1 MSFGGGG
8 GGGGG
13 GMEVEVRMVG
23 GARSCFAALPLHLI
37 HALERTSAWG
47 DLPPVLALD
56 LRAAAGGARWS
67 LAWSGAASRSRA
79 IEVAQ
84 ELAECISLPDGTIA
98 QFSVARSLAK
108 AESVSIEPFSEDDW
122 EILESRA
129 ELAEETILKQ
139 VGIVYEGMKF
149 PLWLDGHNIVK
160 FVVVSSCPEK
170 SVVQLMP
177 GTEVAVAPKKR
188 EKEKSSQDVRKDDAL
203 KEQVKKKAVLRV
215 QAADRKYAHIFKY
228 KGAELG
234 VVLSCAV
241 LVHPD
246 TAASVSLGNLQL
258 VTISPKSSKR
268 GLTQKDKDVSQKK
281 GFSVAKERVRKLV
294 VYILLSDSV
303 AKGHVMLPYSIRH
316 FVSADV
322 HSWVHIKTYTANIQK
337 DEPVVTISPLR
348 FKMHVKDAHVSSELA
363 NQEADTSRITRIPS
377 ENGDSFQQTRY
388 GRNEDS
394 LSADVESIS
403 ESVSKQKYFIKSWL
417 IGQLKEMGLHVGQTK
432 ISSMVLPTKVLL
444 HCEAIDQK
452 LNRGAEFLYLLTV
465 TSENSGDNNSQVDV
479 EIVWS
484 APTDDLENLEL
495 PFRKLELG
503 EPISLDSLMDSNFSD
518 GFKLKRSSLG
528 WMENAVA
535 DATKRLSVLLSSTSL
550 KLFNRLKF
558 PFPGHVLVYGPRGSG
573 KTALTRASAKYFED
587 HKEIL
592 AHVIYINCSK
602 LALGKTKETRQ
613 TLEDSIS
620 EALLHSPSI
629 IIFDDLDSVI
639 SVSSDPQVS
648 QPSNSSDSL
657 VRFLVDIM
665 DEYKDKAR
673 NMCGYGPIALMASV
687 QSLQS
692 LPQDLT
698 SSGRFDFHIELP
710 ALAVPE
716 RKALLKH
723 HVEEH
728 ELQCSEEVV
737 SDIASKCEGYDAYDL
752 EILVDRAVHAAA
764 SRFVLPSNAYP
775 SSVKPTLVM
784 EDFVKAMHGFLPV
797 AMRDLRKYAP
807 DDKDGGWED
816 VGGLNEAV
824 TIIKETL
831 ELPSKYPNIFTRA
844 PVRLRSNI
852 LLYGPPGCGK
862 THIVRA
868 AAAACSLRFISVKGP
883 ELLNK
888 YIGSSEQSVRDFFA
902 KAVAAA
908 PCLLFFDEFDSI
920 APQRGTHSAGVS
932 DRVVNQFLTELD
944 GVETLTGVFV
954 FAATSK
960 PQLIDAALLR
970 PGRFDRLVFC
980 DFPRWDERLE
990 ILKVHSRTVS
1000 LASDVSLEDVASLTE
1015 GFTGADLAAIL
1026 TDAGLAA
1033 VHELLDNRENGI
1045 PEIEPCISKEL
1056 LMSVAR
1062 KARPS
1067 TPADEKRR
1075 YDKEF
1080 GEFVSSRKS
1089 ISTKVRE
1096 SKGKKVTLA

>member
-1 MSFGGGG
+1 MS
-8 GGGGG
+8 GG
-13 GMEVEVRMVG
+13 GMEVEVRVVG

-37 HALERTSAWG
+37 HALERTSASG

-56 LRAAAGGARWS
+56 LRGPAGGRWS

-84 ELAECISLPDGTIA
+84 ELAECISLPDGTVA
-98 QFSVARSLAK
+98 QLSVARSLSK
-108 AESVSIEPFSEDDW
+108 ADSVCIEPYSEDDW

-129 ELAEETILKQ
+129 DLAEETILKQ

-160 FVVVSSCPEK
+160 FVVVSSCPAK
-170 SVVQLMP
+170 SVVQLVP
-177 GTEVAVAPKKR
+177 GTEVSVAPKKR
-188 EKEKSSQDVRKDDAL
+188 KEPSKDVKKQSAL
-203 KEQVKKKAVLRV
+203 EEQVKTKALLRV
-215 QAADRKYAHIFKY
+215 QPADRKHTHTFKY
-228 KGAELG
+228 KGVNIG
-234 VVLSCAV
+234 VVLSSAV
-241 LVHPD
+241 LIHPD
-246 TAASVSLGNLQL
+246 TALSISVNNLQL
-258 VTISPKSSKR
+258 VTVSPKSSKK
-268 GLTQKDKDVSQKK
+268 GLAQNGKEVAQKK
-281 GFSVAKERVRKLV
+281 GISIAKERTHEAA
-294 VYILLSDSV
+294 VYILVSDSV
-303 AKGHVMLPYSIRH
+303 AKGHVMLPYSIRQ
-316 FVSADV
+316 FISADV
-322 HSWVHIKTYTANIQK
+322 HSWVYIKTYSANITK
-337 DEPVVTISPLR
+337 DEPVVTISSLR
-348 FKMHVKDAHVSSELA
+348 FKMHVKDAHDNNELVS
-363 NQEADTSRITRIPS
+363 QEADPSRVTRFPS
-377 ENGDSFQQTRY
+377 ENDDFLQEAHY
-388 GRNEDS
+388 GVSKS
-394 LSADVESIS
+394 LQGADIESIS
-403 ESVSKQKYFIKSWL
+403 ESVSKQKFFIKHWL
-417 IGQLKEMGLHVGQTK
+417 IGQLKEMSLHAGHTE
-432 ISSMVLPTKVLL
+432 ISSIVLPANIVL
-444 HCEAIDQK
+444 HFEAAYQK
-452 LNRGAEFLYLLTV
+452 PSRVVELLYLLTF
-465 TSENSGDNNSQVDV
+465 TSDNSSFDNKLNV
-479 EIVWS
+479 ETAWS
-484 APTDDLENLEL
+484 APIVNPENVEL
-495 PFRKLELG
+495 QFRKLELG
-503 EPISLDSLMDSNFSD
+503 EPVSFDSIMDSGSTD
-518 GFKLKRSSLG
+518 DFKLTRSSLG
-528 WMENAVA
+528 WMENAMSDV
-535 DATKRLSVLLSSTSL
+535 TKRLSVLLSSTSL
-550 KLFNRLKF
+550 RLFNRLKF

-592 AHVIYINCSK
+592 AHVIYRDCSK
-602 LALGKTKETRQ
+602 LALGKAKETRQ
-613 TLEDSIS
+613 AIEDSIS

-639 SVSSDPQVS
+639 SVSSDPQVPQS
-648 QPSNSSDSL
+648 SSSSDSL
-657 VRFLVDIM
+657 VRYLADIM

-673 NMCGYGPIALMASV
+673 NTCGYGPIAFMASV

-723 HVEEH
+723 QVEEH
-728 ELQCSEEVV
+728 ELQCSEEVL
-737 SDIASKCEGYDAYDL
+737 SEIASKCEGYDAYDL

-764 SRFVLPSNAYP
+764 ARFVLPSNVSP
-775 SSVKPTLVM
+775 NSVKPTLVM
-784 EDFVKAMHGFLPV
+784 EDFSKAMHGFLPV

-807 DDKDGGWED
+807 DDKDGGWEE

-824 TIIKETL
+824 TVIKETL

-970 PGRFDRLVFC
+970 PGRFDRLIFC

-1000 LASDVSLEDVASLTE
+1000 LASDASLEDVASLTE

-1033 VHELLDNRENGI
+1033 VHELLDNRENGV
-1045 PEIEPCISKEL
+1045 PETEPCISKEL

-1075 YDKEF
+1075 YDREF

-1089 ISTKVRE
+1089 VSTKARE

>member
-1 MSFGGGG
+1 TLTLFDRIEHRHQKREDEARKGGHGEAVSEAEAMS
-8 GGGGG
+8 GG
-13 GMEVEVRMVG
+13 GMEVEVRLVG
-23 GARSCFAALPLHLI
+23 GARSCFVALPLHLI
-37 HALERTSAWG
+37 HALERTSASG

-56 LRAAAGGARWS
+56 LRAAAGGRWS

-84 ELAECISLPDGTIA
+84 ELGECISLPDGTVA
-98 QFSVARSLAK
+98 QLSVSRSLAK
-108 AESVSIEPFSEDDW
+108 ADSVSIEPFSEDDW

-129 ELAEETILKQ
+129 DLAEETILKQ

-160 FVVVSSCPEK
+160 FVVVSSCPAK
-170 SVVQLMP
+170 TVVQLVP

-188 EKEKSSQDVRKDDAL
+188 KEKSSHDVQKQTPL
-203 KEQVKKKAVLRV
+203 KEQVKIKALLRV
-215 QAADRKYAHIFKY
+215 QAADWKYAHTFRY
-228 KGAELG
+228 KGVDIG
-234 VVLSCAV
+234 VVLSYAA
-241 LVHPD
+241 LIHPD
-246 TAASVSLGNLQL
+246 TATNISLGNLQL
-258 VTISPKSSKR
+258 VTISPKSSKK
-268 GLTQKDKDVSQKK
+268 GLPPKGKEVAQKK
-281 GFSVAKERVRKLV
+281 GVSVAKERTQEAV
-294 VYILLSDSV
+294 VHILFSDSV
-303 AKGHVMLPYSIRH
+303 AKGHVMLPYSLRH
-316 FVSADV
+316 FIRVYL
-322 HSWVHIKTYTANIQK
+322 KTYSVNIK
-337 DEPVVTISPLR
+337 KEEPIATISPLR
-348 FKMHVKDAHVSSELA
+348 FKVHAKDGHDSTKLGI
-363 NQEADTSRITRIPS
+363 QEADASRISWFPS
-377 ENGDSFQQTRY
+377 GSGDIFQEAHHGENEGVQ
-388 GRNEDS
+388 
-394 LSADVESIS
+394 SADVESIS
-403 ESVSKQKYFIKSWL
+403 ESVTKHKLFIKQWL
-417 IGQLKEMGLHVGQTK
+417 LGQIKEMALLSQTE
-432 ISSMVLPTKVLL
+432 INSIVLPTEVLL
-444 HCEAIDQK
+444 HFEATDQK
-452 LNRGAEFLYLLTV
+452 LNRVEFLYLLSV
-465 TSENSGDNNSQVDV
+465 ASESSGFTDSQFDV
-479 EIVWS
+479 EIDWS
-484 APTDDLENLEL
+484 APNDNPENLEL
-495 PFRKLELG
+495 LFRKLELG
-503 EPISLDSLMDSNFSD
+503 ETVSFDSLMNDGFND
-518 GFKLKRSSLG
+518 GFKLTHSSLG
-528 WMENAVA
+528 WMENAMSDPQLIQQTEVP
-535 DATKRLSVLLSSTSL
+535 LS
-550 KLFNRLKF
+550 
-558 PFPGHVLVYGPRGSG
+558 GHVLVYGPRGSG

-587 HKEIL
+587 HKDIL
-592 AHVIYINCSK
+592 AHV
-602 LALGKTKETRQ
+602 
-613 TLEDSIS
+613 
-620 EALLHSPSI
+620 
-629 IIFDDLDSVI
+629 
-639 SVSSDPQVS
+639 S
-648 QPSNSSDSL
+648 QSTSSDSL
-657 VRFLVDIM
+657 VRYLADIM
-665 DEYKDKAR
+665 DEYKDKTR
-673 NMCGYGPIALMASV
+673 NACGYGPVALMASV

-698 SSGRFDFHIELP
+698 SSGRFDFHIELH

-723 HVEEH
+723 QVEEH
-728 ELQCSEEVV
+728 DLQCSEEVL
-737 SDIASKCEGYDAYDL
+737 SEIASKCEGYDAYDL

-764 SRFVLPSNAYP
+764 SRFVLPSNA
-775 SSVKPTLVM
+775 SLNSVKPTLMM
-784 EDFVKAMHGFLPV
+784 EDFSKAMHGFLPV

-1000 LASDVSLEDVASLTE
+1000 LASDASLEDVASLTE

-1033 VHELLDNRENGI
+1033 VHELLDNQENGI
-1045 PEIEPCISKEL
+1045 PEREPCISKEL

-1075 YDKEF
+1075 YDREF

-1089 ISTKVRE
+1089 ISTKARE

>member
-1 MSFGGGG
+1 MAS
-8 GGGGG
+8 GG
-13 GMEVEVRMVG
+13 GMEVEVRVVG
-23 GARSCFAALPLHLI
+23 GARSCFVALPLHLI
-37 HALERTSAWG
+37 QALSRTSATG

-56 LRAAAGGARWS
+56 LRSPARARWS

-98 QFSVARSLAK
+98 QLSVARSLTRAD
-108 AESVSIEPFSEDDW
+108 SVSIEPFSEDDW

-129 ELAEETILKQ
+129 DLAEETILQQ

-160 FVVVSSCPEK
+160 FVVVSSTPKK
-170 SVVQLMP
+170 SVVQLVP

-188 EKEKSSQDVRKDDAL
+188 KEKYKDVQKQSSL
-203 KEQVKKKAVLRV
+203 NEQVQTKALLRV
-215 QAADRKYAHIFKY
+215 QAADNKYAHKFKY
-228 KGAELG
+228 KGIELG

-241 LVHPD
+241 LIHPD
-246 TAASVSLGNLQL
+246 TAARTSLGNLQL
-258 VTISPKSSKR
+258 VTISSKSSPK
-268 GLTQKDKDVSQKK
+268 GIQKGKEGAQKK
-281 GFSVAKERVRKLV
+281 GVLAPKERDQEMA
-294 VYILLSDSV
+294 VYVLFSDTV
-303 AKGHVMLPYSIRH
+303 AKGHVMLPPSLRH
-316 FVSADV
+316 FISADT
-322 HSWVHIKTYTANIQK
+322 HSWVYVKTCSANVKK
-337 DEPVVTISPLR
+337 DEPVITISPLR
-348 FKMHVKDAHVSSELA
+348 FNKHGKDEHDNSDLGS
-363 NQEADTSRITRIPS
+363 QEMDTWRKTRIHS
-377 ENGDSFQQTRY
+377 ENGDSFQDA
-388 GRNEDS
+388 RNSEDI
-394 LSADVESIS
+394 LSAAVNSTS
-403 ESVSKQKYFIKSWL
+403 ESMSEQKVLIKHWL
-417 IGQLKEMGLHVGQTK
+417 IGQLKEMGLHAETSEM
-432 ISSMVLPTKVLL
+432 SSVVLPAKVLI
-444 HCEAIDQK
+444 HFEVVDQK
-452 LNRGAEFLYLLTV
+452 QNRGVEFLYLLTIAF
-465 TSENSGDNNSQVDV
+465 ENSGYNNSQENV
-479 EIVWS
+479 EISWN
-484 APTDDLENLEL
+484 ARTDDLENLEL
-495 PFRKLELG
+495 NFGKVELG
-503 EPISLDSLMDSNFSD
+503 EAISVDSIMDD
-518 GFKLKRSSLG
+518 GFNNASKLTQCSLG
-528 WMENAVA
+528 WMETAISDV
-535 DATKRLSVLLSSTSL
+535 TKRLSVLLSSTALS
-550 KLFNRLKF
+550 LFNRIKF
-558 PFPGHVLVYGPRGSG
+558 PFPGHVLVHGPRGSG
-573 KTALTRASAKYFED
+573 KTALIRTAAKYFED

-592 AHVIYINCSK
+592 AHIVYMDCSK
-602 LALGKTKETRQ
+602 LALGKAKEARQ
-613 TLEDSIS
+613 TIEDSIS
-620 EALLHSPSI
+620 EALLHSPSV
-629 IIFDDLDSVI
+629 IIFDDLDNVI

-648 QPSNSSDSL
+648 QSSSSSDSL
-657 VRFLVDIM
+657 VRYFADIM
-665 DEYKDKAR
+665 DEYKDKTQ
-673 NMCGYGPIALMASV
+673 NSCGYGPIALMASV

-692 LPQDLT
+692 LPQELT
-698 SSGRFDFHIELP
+698 SSGRFDFHIELR
-710 ALAVPE
+710 ALAIPE
-716 RKALLKH
+716 REALLKH
-723 HVEEH
+723 HVEVH
-728 ELQCSEEVV
+728 ELHCSEEVLSEV
-737 SDIASKCEGYDAYDL
+737 ASKCDGYDAYDL

-764 SRFVLPSNAYP
+764 SRFVLPSAYLN
-775 SSVKPTLVM
+775 SMKPTLM
-784 EDFVKAMHGFLPV
+784 KEDFLRALHDFLPV
-797 AMRDLRKYAP
+797 AMRDLSKYAP
-807 DDKDGGWED
+807 DGNDGGWED

-831 ELPSKYPNIFTRA
+831 ELPSKYPNVFTKA

-888 YIGSSEQSVRDFFA
+888 YIGSSEQSA
-902 KAVAAA
+902 AAAA

-1000 LASDVSLEDVASLTE
+1000 LAEDAILEDVASLTE

-1033 VHELLDNRENGI
+1033 VHEVLDNSRETGV
-1045 PEIEPCISKEL
+1045 PEREPCISKEL
-1056 LMSVAR
+1056 LMSVAM

-1067 TPADEKRR
+1067 TPADDKRG

-1089 ISTKVRE
+1089 ISTKARE

>member
-1 MSFGGGG
+1 MS
-8 GGGGG
+8 GG
-13 GMEVEVRMVG
+13 GMEVEVRVVG
-23 GARSCFAALPLHLI
+23 GARSCFVALPLHLL
-37 HALERTSAWG
+37 HALERTSATG

-56 LRAAAGGARWS
+56 LRGPAGGRWS

-98 QFSVARSLAK
+98 QLSVARSLAK
-108 AESVSIEPFSEDDW
+108 AEKVNIEPYSEDDW
-122 EILESRA
+122 EILERRA

-160 FVVVSSCPEK
+160 FVVVSSRPEK
-170 SVVQLMP
+170 SVGIFL
-177 GTEVAVAPKKR
+177 
-188 EKEKSSQDVRKDDAL
+188 L
-203 KEQVKKKAVLRV
+203 LR
-215 QAADRKYAHIFKY
+215 
-228 KGAELG
+228 
-234 VVLSCAV
+234 
-241 LVHPD
+241 
-246 TAASVSLGNLQL
+246 
-258 VTISPKSSKR
+258 
-268 GLTQKDKDVSQKK
+268 
-281 GFSVAKERVRKLV
+281 
-294 VYILLSDSV
+294 
-303 AKGHVMLPYSIRH
+303 
-316 FVSADV
+316 
-322 HSWVHIKTYTANIQK
+322 
-337 DEPVVTISPLR
+337 
-348 FKMHVKDAHVSSELA
+348 
-363 NQEADTSRITRIPS
+363 
-377 ENGDSFQQTRY
+377 
-388 GRNEDS
+388 
-394 LSADVESIS
+394 
-403 ESVSKQKYFIKSWL
+403 
-417 IGQLKEMGLHVGQTK
+417 
-432 ISSMVLPTKVLL
+432 
-444 HCEAIDQK
+444 
-452 LNRGAEFLYLLTV
+452 LLTLL
-465 TSENSGDNNSQVDV
+465 QPLV
-479 EIVWS
+479 ETAWS
-484 APTDDLENLEL
+484 APINNTEDVEL
-495 PFRKLELG
+495 HFRKLELG
-503 EPISLDSLMDSNFSD
+503 EPVSFGSVVDSGSTD
-518 GFKLKRSSLG
+518 GFKLTKSSLG
-528 WMENAVA
+528 WMENAMSDVI
-535 DATKRLSVLLSSTSL
+535 KRLSVLLSSTSL
-550 KLFNRLKF
+550 RLFNRLKF

-573 KTALTRASAKYFED
+573 KTALTRVSAKYFED

-592 AHVIYINCSK
+592 AHVSRIYRDCSK
-602 LALGKTKETRQ
+602 LALGKAKETRQ
-613 TLEDSIS
+613 AIEDSIS

-629 IIFDDLDSVI
+629 IIFDDLDSLI
-639 SVSSDPQVS
+639 SASSDPQVS
-648 QPSNSSDSL
+648 QSSSSSDSL
-657 VRFLVDIM
+657 VRCFADIM
-665 DEYKDKAR
+665 DEYKVRICQR
-673 NMCGYGPIALMASV
+673 NMW
-687 QSLQS
+687 
-692 LPQDLT
+692 
-698 SSGRFDFHIELP
+698 RFDFHIELP

-728 ELQCSEEVV
+728 ELQCSEEVL
-737 SDIASKCEGYDAYDL
+737 SEIASKCEGYDAYDL

-764 SRFVLPSNAYP
+764 SRFVMPSN
-775 SSVKPTLVM
+775 SSLNSVKPTLVM
-784 EDFVKAMHGFLPV
+784 EDFSKAMHGFLPV

-970 PGRFDRLVFC
+970 PGRFDRLIFC

-1000 LASDVSLEDVASLTE
+1000 LASDASLEDVASLTE

-1033 VHELLDNRENGI
+1033 VHELLDNQENGV
-1045 PEIEPCISKEL
+1045 PDSEPCISKEL

-1075 YDKEF
+1075 YDREF

-1089 ISTKVRE
+1089 ISTKVHLNSISHNQNIDICKRVE
-1096 SKGKKVTLA
+1096 RKKGDTSLSLSNTSTHCR

>member
-1 MSFGGGG
+1 MS
-8 GGGGG
+8 GG
-13 GMEVEVRMVG
+13 GMEVEVRVVG
-23 GARSCFAALPLHLI
+23 GARSCFVALPLHLI
-37 HALERTSAWG
+37 HALERTSASG

-56 LRAAAGGARWS
+56 LRAAVGGRWS

-98 QFSVARSLAK
+98 QLSVARSLAK
-108 AESVSIEPFSEDDW
+108 ADSVSIEPFGEDDW

-129 ELAEETILKQ
+129 DLAEETILKQ

-160 FVVVSSCPEK
+160 FIVVSSCPEK
-170 SVVQLMP
+170 SVVQLVP

-188 EKEKSSQDVRKDDAL
+188 KEKSSHDVQKQTAL
-203 KEQVKKKAVLRV
+203 KEQVNIKALLRV
-215 QAADRKYAHIFKY
+215 QAADRKYAHTFKY
-228 KGAELG
+228 KGADIG
-234 VVLSCAV
+234 VVLSYAV
-241 LVHPD
+241 LIHPD
-246 TAASVSLGNLQL
+246 TATSISLGNLQL
-258 VTISPKSSKR
+258 ITVSPKSSKK
-268 GLTQKDKDVSQKK
+268 GLAQQSKEVAQKK
-281 GFSVAKERVRKLV
+281 GISVAKERTQEAV
-294 VYILLSDSV
+294 VYTLLSDSV

-316 FVSADV
+316 FISADV
-322 HSWVHIKTYTANIQK
+322 HSWVYIRTYSASIKK

-348 FKMHVKDAHVSSELA
+348 FKMHVKDAHDNSGLGS
-363 NQEADTSRITRIPS
+363 QEADTSRITRIPS
-377 ENGDSFQQTRY
+377 ENSNIFQEAHY
-388 GRNEDS
+388 GENED
-394 LSADVESIS
+394 LQGADVESS
-403 ESVSKQKYFIKSWL
+403 PESMSKQKFFIKHWL
-417 IGQLKEMGLHVGQTK
+417 IGQLKEMSLHVGHTE
-432 ISSMVLPTKVLL
+432 ISSIVLPTKILL
-444 HCEAIDQK
+444 HFEATDQK
-452 LNRGAEFLYLLTV
+452 INRGVEFLYLLAA
-465 TSENSGDNNSQVDV
+465 TSENSGFNNSQVDV
-479 EIVWS
+479 ETAWS
-484 APTDDLENLEL
+484 APIDDPENLEL
-495 PFRKLELG
+495 HFGKLELG
-503 EPISLDSLMDSNFSD
+503 EPVSFDSIMDGGVSD
-518 GFKLKRSSLG
+518 GFKLTRSSLG
-528 WMENAVA
+528 WMENAMSDV
-535 DATKRLSVLLSSTSL
+535 TKRLSVLLSSTSL
-550 KLFNRLKF
+550 RLFNRLKF

-587 HKEIL
+587 HNEIL
-592 AHVIYINCSK
+592 AHVIYIECSK
-602 LALGKTKETRQ
+602 LALGKAKETRQ
-613 TLEDSIS
+613 TIEDSIS

-648 QPSNSSDSL
+648 QSSSSSDSL
-657 VRFLVDIM
+657 VRYLADIM
-665 DEYKDKAR
+665 DEYKDKTR
-673 NMCGYGPIALMASV
+673 NACGYGPIALMASV

-698 SSGRFDFHIELP
+698 TSGRFDFHIELP

-723 HVEEH
+723 QVEEH
-728 ELQCSEEVV
+728 DLQSSEEVL
-737 SDIASKCEGYDAYDL
+737 SEIASKCEGYDAYDL

-764 SRFVLPSNAYP
+764 SRFVLPPNA
-775 SSVKPTLVM
+775 SLNSVKPTLVM
-784 EDFVKAMHGFLPV
+784 EDFLKAMHGFLPV

-807 DDKDGGWED
+807 DDKDSGWED

-990 ILKVHSRTVS
+990 ILKVHARMVS
-1000 LASDVSLEDVASLTE
+1000 LASDASLEDLASLTE

-1033 VHELLDNRENGI
+1033 VHELLDSRENGI
-1045 PEIEPCISKEL
+1045 PEREPCISKEL

-1089 ISTKVRE
+1089 ISTKARE

>member
-1 MSFGGGG
+1 MS
-8 GGGGG
+8 GG
-13 GMEVEVRMVG
+13 GMEVEVRVVG
-23 GARSCFAALPLHLI
+23 GARSCFVALPLHLI
-37 HALERTSAWG
+37 HALERTSSSG

-56 LRAAAGGARWS
+56 LRGPAGGRWS

-84 ELAECISLPDGTIA
+84 ELAECISLPDGTLA
-98 QFSVARSLAK
+98 QLSVARSLAK
-108 AESVSIEPFSEDDW
+108 ADSVSIEPYSEDDW

-129 ELAEETILKQ
+129 DLAEETILKQ

-170 SVVQLMP
+170 SVVQLVP

-188 EKEKSSQDVRKDDAL
+188 KETSKDVKKQSAL
-203 KEQVKKKAVLRV
+203 DEQVKTKALLRV
-215 QAADRKYAHIFKY
+215 QPADMKHTHTFKY
-228 KGAELG
+228 KGVDIG
-234 VVLSCAV
+234 VVLSYAV
-241 LVHPD
+241 LIHPD
-246 TAASVSLGNLQL
+246 TASSISVDNLQL
-258 VTISPKSSKR
+258 VTVSPKSSKK
-268 GLTQKDKDVSQKK
+268 GLTQNGKEVAQKK
-281 GFSVAKERVRKLV
+281 GISIAKERTHEAA

-303 AKGHVMLPYSIRH
+303 AKGHVMLPYSMRQFI
-316 FVSADV
+316 SADV
-322 HSWVHIKTYTANIQK
+322 HSWVYIKTYSANIIK
-337 DEPVVTISPLR
+337 DEPVVTISSLR
-348 FKMHVKDAHVSSELA
+348 FKMHVKDAHDNNELVS
-363 NQEADTSRITRIPS
+363 QEADTSRVTRFPS
-377 ENGDSFQQTRY
+377 ENDDFLQEAHY
-388 GRNEDS
+388 GVSKS
-394 LSADVESIS
+394 LEGADIESIS
-403 ESVSKQKYFIKSWL
+403 ESVSKQKFFIKHWL
-417 IGQLKEMGLHVGQTK
+417 IGQLKEMSLHGGHTE
-432 ISSMVLPTKVLL
+432 ISSIVLPANIVL
-444 HCEAIDQK
+444 HFEATYQK
-452 LNRGAEFLYLLTV
+452 PNRGVELLYLLTF
-465 TSENSGDNNSQVDV
+465 TSDNSSFDNKLKV
-479 EIVWS
+479 ETAWS
-484 APTDDLENLEL
+484 APIGNPENVEL
-495 PFRKLELG
+495 QFRKLELG
-503 EPISLDSLMDSNFSD
+503 EPVSFDSTMDSGSID
-518 GFKLKRSSLG
+518 DFKLTRSSLG
-528 WMENAVA
+528 WMENAMSDV
-535 DATKRLSVLLSSTSL
+535 TKRLSVLLSSTSL
-550 KLFNRLKF
+550 RLFNRLKF

-592 AHVIYINCSK
+592 AHVIYRDCSK
-602 LALGKTKETRQ
+602 LALGKAKETKQ
-613 TLEDSIS
+613 AIEDSIS

-639 SVSSDPQVS
+639 SVSSDPQVPQS
-648 QPSNSSDSL
+648 SSSSDSL
-657 VRFLVDIM
+657 VRYLADIM
-665 DEYKDKAR
+665 DEYKDKTR
-673 NMCGYGPIALMASV
+673 NACGYGPIAFMASV

-723 HVEEH
+723 QVEEH
-728 ELQCSEEVV
+728 ELQCSEEVL
-737 SDIASKCEGYDAYDL
+737 SEIASKCEGYDAYDL

-764 SRFVLPSNAYP
+764 SRFVMPSNASP
-775 SSVKPTLVM
+775 NSVKPTLVM
-784 EDFVKAMHGFLPV
+784 EDFSKAMHGFLPV
-797 AMRDLRKYAP
+797 AMRDLRKYAS

-970 PGRFDRLVFC
+970 PGRFDRLIFC

-1000 LASDVSLEDVASLTE
+1000 LASDASLEDVASLTE

-1033 VHELLDNRENGI
+1033 VHELLDNRENGV
-1045 PEIEPCISKEL
+1045 PESEPCISKEL

-1075 YDKEF
+1075 YDREF

-1089 ISTKVRE
+1089 VSTKARE

>member
-1 MSFGGGG
+1 MS
-8 GGGGG
+8 GG
-13 GMEVEVRMVG
+13 GMEVEVRVVG
-23 GARSCFAALPLHLI
+23 GARSCFVALPLHLI
-37 HALERTSAWG
+37 HALERTSASG
-47 DLPPVLALD
+47 DLPPVLALQ
-56 LRAAAGGARWS
+56 LRGPAGGRWS
-67 LAWSGAASRSRA
+67 LAWSGAASRSGA

-84 ELAECISLPDGTIA
+84 ELADCISLPDGTIA
-98 QFSVARSLAK
+98 QLSVARSLAK
-108 AESVSIEPFSEDDW
+108 ADSVIIEPYGEDDW

-170 SVVQLMP
+170 SVVQLVP

-188 EKEKSSQDVRKDDAL
+188 KEPSQDVKKQSTL
-203 KEQVKKKAVLRV
+203 EEQVKTKALLRV
-215 QAADRKYAHIFKY
+215 QPADRKHIHTFKY
-228 KGAELG
+228 KGVDIG
-234 VVLSCAV
+234 VVLSYAV
-241 LVHPD
+241 LIHPD
-246 TAASVSLGNLQL
+246 TATSISVCNLQM
-258 VTISPKSSKR
+258 VTVSPKSSKK
-268 GLTQKDKDVSQKK
+268 GLAHNGKEVAQKK
-281 GFSVAKERVRKLV
+281 GISVAKERTHEAV

-316 FVSADV
+316 FISADV
-322 HSWVHIKTYTANIQK
+322 HSWVYIKTYSANITK
-337 DEPVVTISPLR
+337 DEPVATLSSLR
-348 FKMHVKDAHVSSELA
+348 FVMHVKDAHGNSELVT
-363 NQEADTSRITRIPS
+363 QEADTSKITRIPP
-377 ENGDSFQQTRY
+377 ENDDFFQEAHY
-388 GRNEDS
+388 GESKS
-394 LSADVESIS
+394 LQAADIESIS
-403 ESVSKQKYFIKSWL
+403 ESVSKQKFFIKHWL
-417 IGQLKEMGLHVGQTK
+417 IGQLKEMGLHASHTEIGS
-432 ISSMVLPTKVLL
+432 IVLPSNVVL
-444 HCEAIDQK
+444 HFEVAYEK
-452 LNRGAEFLYLLTV
+452 PNRGVELLYLLTF
-465 TSENSGDNNSQVDV
+465 TSENSSFDNTQLKV
-479 EIVWS
+479 ETAWS
-484 APTDDLENLEL
+484 APIGNPENVEL
-495 PFRKLELG
+495 HFRKLELG
-503 EPISLDSLMDSNFSD
+503 EPVSFGSIMDSSAAD
-518 GFKLKRSSLG
+518 GFKLTRSSLG
-528 WMENAVA
+528 WMENAMSDVI
-535 DATKRLSVLLSSTSL
+535 KRLSVLLSSSSL
-550 KLFNRLKF
+550 RLFNRLKF

-592 AHVIYINCSK
+592 AHVIYRDCSK
-602 LALGKTKETRQ
+602 LALGKTKEMRQ
-613 TLEDSIS
+613 AIEDSIS

-648 QPSNSSDSL
+648 QSSSSSDSP
-657 VRFLVDIM
+657 VRYLADIM
-665 DEYKDKAR
+665 DEFKDKTR
-673 NMCGYGPIALMASV
+673 STCGYGPIAFMASV

-698 SSGRFDFHIELP
+698 SSGRFDFHIELH
-710 ALAVPE
+710 ALTVPQ

-723 HVEEH
+723 QVEEH
-728 ELQCSEEVV
+728 ELQCSEEVL

-752 EILVDRAVHAAA
+752 EILIDRAVHAAA
-764 SRFVLPSNAYP
+764 SRFVLPSNA
-775 SSVKPTLVM
+775 SLNSVKPTLVM
-784 EDFVKAMHGFLPV
+784 EDFSKAMHGFLPV
-797 AMRDLRKYAP
+797 AMRELRKYAP

-902 KAVAAA
+902 KAAAAA

-990 ILKVHSRTVS
+990 ILKVHSKTVS
-1000 LASDVSLEDVASLTE
+1000 LANDTSLEDVAFLTE

-1033 VHELLDNRENGI
+1033 VHELLDNQGNGV
-1045 PEIEPCISKEL
+1045 PESEPCISKEL

-1089 ISTKVRE
+1089 ISTKVQE
-1096 SKGKKVTLA
+1096 SRKAKRSH

>member
-1 MSFGGGG
+1 MS
-8 GGGGG
+8 GG
-13 GMEVEVRMVG
+13 GMEVEVRVVG
-23 GARSCFAALPLHLI
+23 GARSCFVALPLHLL
-37 HALERTSAWG
+37 HALERTSATG

-56 LRAAAGGARWS
+56 LRGPAGGRWS

-98 QFSVARSLAK
+98 QLSVARSLAK
-108 AESVSIEPFSEDDW
+108 AEKVNIEPYSEDDW
-122 EILESRA
+122 EILERRA

-139 VGIVYEGMKF
+139 VGIVYEGMRF

-160 FVVVSSCPEK
+160 FVVVSSRPEK
-170 SVVQLMP
+170 SVVQLVP
-177 GTEVAVAPKKR
+177 GTEVSVAPKER
-188 EKEKSSQDVRKDDAL
+188 KEPSQDVKKQSL
-203 KEQVKKKAVLRV
+203 EEQVKTKALLRV
-215 QAADRKYAHIFKY
+215 QPADRKHTHSFKY
-228 KGAELG
+228 KGVDIG
-234 VVLSCAV
+234 VVLSYAV
-241 LVHPD
+241 LIHPD
-246 TAASVSLGNLQL
+246 TATSISVSNLQL
-258 VTISPKSSKR
+258 VTVSPKSSKK
-268 GLTQKDKDVSQKK
+268 GLAQNGKEVAQKK
-281 GFSVAKERVRKLV
+281 GISVAKERTHEAV
-294 VYILLSDSV
+294 VYVLLSDSV

-316 FVSADV
+316 LISADV
-322 HSWVHIKTYTANIQK
+322 HSWVYIKTYSANIMK
-337 DEPVVTISPLR
+337 DEPVVTISSLR
-348 FKMHVKDAHVSSELA
+348 FKMHVKDEHDNSES
-363 NQEADTSRITRIPS
+363 NSQEADTSRITRIPP
-377 ENGDSFQQTRY
+377 ENNDFFQEAHY
-388 GRNEDS
+388 GGSKS
-394 LSADVESIS
+394 LQGADIESIS
-403 ESVSKQKYFIKSWL
+403 ESVSKHKFFIKHWL
-417 IGQLKEMGLHVGQTK
+417 IGQLKEMSLHAGNTN
-432 ISSMVLPTKVLL
+432 ISSILLPANVVL
-444 HCEAIDQK
+444 HFEATYQK
-452 LNRGAEFLYLLTV
+452 PNRGVELLYLVTF
-465 TSENSGDNNSQVDV
+465 TSENSGFENTQLKV
-479 EIVWS
+479 ETAWS
-484 APTDDLENLEL
+484 APINNTEDVEL
-495 PFRKLELG
+495 YFRKLELG
-503 EPISLDSLMDSNFSD
+503 EPVSFGSVVDSGSTD
-518 GFKLKRSSLG
+518 GFKLTRSSLG
-528 WMENAVA
+528 WMENAMSDVI
-535 DATKRLSVLLSSTSL
+535 KRLSVLLSSTSL
-550 KLFNRLKF
+550 RLFNRLKF

-573 KTALTRASAKYFED
+573 KTALTRVSAKYFED

-592 AHVIYINCSK
+592 AHVIYRDCSK
-602 LALGKTKETRQ
+602 LALGKAKETRQ
-613 TLEDSIS
+613 AIEDSIS

-629 IIFDDLDSVI
+629 IIFDDLDSLI
-639 SVSSDPQVS
+639 SASSDPQVS
-648 QPSNSSDSL
+648 QSSSSSDSL
-657 VRFLVDIM
+657 VRYFADIM
-665 DEYKDKAR
+665 DEYKDKSR
-673 NMCGYGPIALMASV
+673 NTCGYGPIAFIASV

-728 ELQCSEEVV
+728 ELQCSEEVL
-737 SDIASKCEGYDAYDL
+737 SEIASKCEGYDAYDL

-764 SRFVLPSNAYP
+764 SRFVMPSNG
-775 SSVKPTLVM
+775 SLDSVKPTLVM
-784 EDFVKAMHGFLPV
+784 EDFSKAMHGFLPV

-816 VGGLNEAV
+816 VGGLSEAV

-970 PGRFDRLVFC
+970 PGRFDRLIFC

-990 ILKVHSRTVS
+990 ILKVHSRTIS
-1000 LASDVSLEDVASLTE
+1000 LASGASLEDVASMTE

-1033 VHELLDNRENGI
+1033 VHELLDNRENGV
-1045 PEIEPCISKEL
+1045 PDSEPCISKEL

-1067 TPADEKRR
+1067 TPADDKRR
-1075 YDKEF
+1075 YDREF

-1089 ISTKVRE
+1089 ISTKARE

>member
-1 MSFGGGG
+1 MS
-8 GGGGG
+8 GG
-13 GMEVEVRMVG
+13 GMEVEVRVVG

-37 HALERTSAWG
+37 HALERTSASG
-47 DLPPVLALD
+47 ELPPVLALD
-56 LRAAAGGARWS
+56 LRAAAGGGRWS

-84 ELAECISLPDGTIA
+84 ELADCISLPDGTVA

-108 AESVSIEPFSEDDW
+108 AESVSIEPFGEDDW

-129 ELAEETILKQ
+129 DLAEETILKQ

-160 FVVVSSCPEK
+160 FVVVSSRPEK

-188 EKEKSSQDVRKDDAL
+188 DKKERPSQDVQKQSAL
-203 KEQVKKKAVLRV
+203 REQFKTKALLRV
-215 QAADRKYAHIFKY
+215 QAADRKYAHVFKY
-228 KGAELG
+228 KGVEHG

-241 LVHPD
+241 LIHPD
-246 TAASVSLGNLQL
+246 TAASISLGNLQL
-258 VTISPKSSKR
+258 ITILPKSSKK
-268 GLTQKDKDVSQKK
+268 GFPQKSNEVTQKK
-281 GFSVAKERVRKLV
+281 GVSVAKERAREV
-294 VYILLSDSV
+294 VAYVLLSDSV

-322 HSWVHIKTYTANIQK
+322 HSWVHIKTYSANIRK

-348 FKMHVKDAHVSSELA
+348 FKLHVKDAHASSEVGS
-363 NQEADTSRITRIPS
+363 QEADTSRITRIPS
-377 ENGDSFQQTRY
+377 ENGDIFQEARY
-388 GRNEDS
+388 GRNED
-394 LSADVESIS
+394 LLGADVESVS
-403 ESVSKQKYFIKSWL
+403 ESMSKHKYFIKNCL
-417 IGQLKEMGLHVGQTK
+417 IGQLKEMGLHVGQTE
-432 ISSMVLPTKVLL
+432 ISSIVLPNKVLL
-444 HCEAIDQK
+444 HFEAIDQK
-452 LNRGAEFLYLLTV
+452 LKSGAEFLYLLTV
-465 TSENSGDNNSQVDV
+465 TSENSGYNNSQVDV
-479 EIVWS
+479 EIALS
-484 APTDDLENLEL
+484 APTDDIENLEL
-495 PFRKLELG
+495 PFGKLELG
-503 EPISLDSLMDSNFSD
+503 EPISFDSIMDGGFSD
-518 GFKLKRSSLG
+518 GFKLTRSSLG

-535 DATKRLSVLLSSTSL
+535 DVTKRLSVLLSSTSL

-592 AHVIYINCSK
+592 AHVMYIDCSK
-602 LALGKTKETRQ
+602 FALSKTKETKQ
-613 TLEDSIS
+613 AIEGSIS

-648 QPSNSSDSL
+648 QPSGSSDSL
-657 VRFLVDIM
+657 VRYLVDIM

-673 NMCGYGPIALMASV
+673 NVCGYGPIALMASV

-692 LPQDLT
+692 LPQELT

-716 RKALLKH
+716 RKALLNH

-737 SDIASKCEGYDAYDL
+737 SEIASKCEGYDAYDL

-764 SRFVLPSNAYP
+764 SRFVLPSNA
-775 SSVKPTLVM
+775 SLNSGKPTLVM
-784 EDFVKAMHGFLPV
+784 EDFLKAMHGFLPV

-1033 VHELLDNRENGI
+1033 VHELLDSRENGI
-1045 PEIEPCISKEL
+1045 PEREPCISKEL

-1089 ISTKVRE
+1089 ISTKARE

>member
-1 MSFGGGG
+1 MS
-8 GGGGG
+8 GG
-13 GMEVEVRMVG
+13 GMEVEVRVVG
-23 GARSCFAALPLHLI
+23 GARSCFVALPLHLL
-37 HALERTSAWG
+37 HALERTSATG

-56 LRAAAGGARWS
+56 LRGPAGGRWS

-98 QFSVARSLAK
+98 QLSVARSLAK
-108 AESVSIEPFSEDDW
+108 AEKVNIEPYSEDDW
-122 EILESRA
+122 EILERRA

-139 VGIVYEGMKF
+139 VGIVYEGMRF

-160 FVVVSSCPEK
+160 FVVVSSRPEK
-170 SVVQLMP
+170 SVGIFL
-177 GTEVAVAPKKR
+177 
-188 EKEKSSQDVRKDDAL
+188 L
-203 KEQVKKKAVLRV
+203 LR
-215 QAADRKYAHIFKY
+215 
-228 KGAELG
+228 
-234 VVLSCAV
+234 
-241 LVHPD
+241 
-246 TAASVSLGNLQL
+246 
-258 VTISPKSSKR
+258 
-268 GLTQKDKDVSQKK
+268 
-281 GFSVAKERVRKLV
+281 
-294 VYILLSDSV
+294 
-303 AKGHVMLPYSIRH
+303 
-316 FVSADV
+316 
-322 HSWVHIKTYTANIQK
+322 
-337 DEPVVTISPLR
+337 
-348 FKMHVKDAHVSSELA
+348 
-363 NQEADTSRITRIPS
+363 
-377 ENGDSFQQTRY
+377 
-388 GRNEDS
+388 
-394 LSADVESIS
+394 
-403 ESVSKQKYFIKSWL
+403 
-417 IGQLKEMGLHVGQTK
+417 
-432 ISSMVLPTKVLL
+432 
-444 HCEAIDQK
+444 
-452 LNRGAEFLYLLTV
+452 LLTLL
-465 TSENSGDNNSQVDV
+465 QPLV
-479 EIVWS
+479 ETAWS
-484 APTDDLENLEL
+484 APINNTEDVEL
-495 PFRKLELG
+495 YFRKLELG
-503 EPISLDSLMDSNFSD
+503 EPVSFGSVVDSGSTD
-518 GFKLKRSSLG
+518 GFKLTRSSLG
-528 WMENAVA
+528 WMENAMSDVI
-535 DATKRLSVLLSSTSL
+535 KRLSVLLSSTSL
-550 KLFNRLKF
+550 RLFNRLKF

-573 KTALTRASAKYFED
+573 KTALTRVSAKYFED

-592 AHVIYINCSK
+592 AHVIYRDCSK
-602 LALGKTKETRQ
+602 LALGKAKETRQ
-613 TLEDSIS
+613 AIEDSIS

-629 IIFDDLDSVI
+629 IIFDDLDSLI
-639 SVSSDPQVS
+639 SASSDPQVS
-648 QPSNSSDSL
+648 QSSSSSDSL
-657 VRFLVDIM
+657 VRYFADIM
-665 DEYKDKAR
+665 DEYKVRICQRNVLIDKSR
-673 NMCGYGPIALMASV
+673 NTCGYGPIAFIASV

-728 ELQCSEEVV
+728 ELQCSEEVL
-737 SDIASKCEGYDAYDL
+737 SEIASKCEGYDAYDL

-764 SRFVLPSNAYP
+764 SRFVMPSNG
-775 SSVKPTLVM
+775 SLDSVKPTLVM
-784 EDFVKAMHGFLPV
+784 EDFSKAMHGFLPV

-816 VGGLNEAV
+816 VGGLSEAV

-970 PGRFDRLVFC
+970 PGRFDRLIFC

-990 ILKVHSRTVS
+990 ILKVHSRTIS
-1000 LASDVSLEDVASLTE
+1000 LASGASLEDVASMTE

-1033 VHELLDNRENGI
+1033 VHELLDNRENGV
-1045 PEIEPCISKEL
+1045 PDSEPCISKEL

-1067 TPADEKRR
+1067 TPADDKRR
-1075 YDKEF
+1075 YDREF

-1089 ISTKVRE
+1089 ISTKVHLIQFHARE

>member
-1 MSFGGGG
+1 
-8 GGGGG
+8 
-13 GMEVEVRMVG
+13 MEVEVRVVG
-23 GARSCFAALPLHLI
+23 GARSCFVALPLHLI
-37 HALERTSAWG
+37 HTLERTSASG

-56 LRAAAGGARWS
+56 LRTAAGGRWS

-98 QFSVARSLAK
+98 QLSVARSLAK
-108 AESVSIEPFSEDDW
+108 ADSVSIEPFSEDDW

-129 ELAEETILKQ
+129 DLAEETILKQ
-139 VGIVYEGMKF
+139 VGIIYEGMKF

-160 FVVVSSCPEK
+160 FVVVSSCPAK
-170 SVVQLMP
+170 TVVQLMP
-177 GTEVAVAPKKR
+177 GTEVAVAPKNR
-188 EKEKSSQDVRKDDAL
+188 KEKSSHDVQKQTPL
-203 KEQVKKKAVLRV
+203 KEQVKTKALLRV
-215 QAADRKYAHIFKY
+215 QAAVAKYAHTFRY
-228 KGAELG
+228 KGVDIG
-234 VVLSCAV
+234 VVLSNAV
-241 LVHPD
+241 LIHPE
-246 TAASVSLGNLQL
+246 TATSISFGNLQL
-258 VTISPKSSKR
+258 VTVSPKSSKR
-268 GLTQKDKDVSQKK
+268 GLAPNGKEVAQKK
-281 GFSVAKERVRKLV
+281 GISVAKERSQEVV
-294 VYILLSDSV
+294 VYILLSDTV

-316 FVSADV
+316 FISADV
-322 HSWVHIKTYTANIQK
+322 HSWVYVKSYSANIKK

-348 FKMHVKDAHVSSELA
+348 FKVHAKDGLNSTKFAIPETDA
-363 NQEADTSRITRIPS
+363 SRISQVPL
-377 ENGDSFQQTRY
+377 ENGDFFQESHY
-388 GRNEDS
+388 GKNED
-394 LSADVESIS
+394 LQGADVESIS
-403 ESVSKQKYFIKSWL
+403 ESMLKHKFFIKQWL
-417 IGQLKEMGLHVGQTK
+417 LGQLKEMALHSHTE
-432 ISSMVLPTKVLL
+432 ISTVVLPTEVLL
-444 HCEAIDQK
+444 HFEAIDQK
-452 LNRGAEFLYLLTV
+452 LNRGVEFLYLLSV
-465 TSENSGDNNSQVDV
+465 ASENSGFTDSQFDI
-479 EIVWS
+479 EIAWS
-484 APTDDLENLEL
+484 VPRDSPETLEL
-495 PFRKLELG
+495 YFGKLELG
-503 EPISLDSLMDSNFSD
+503 ETVSFNSLINGASSD
-518 GFKLKRSSLG
+518 GFKLTQSSLG
-528 WMENAVA
+528 WVESAMSDV
-535 DATKRLSVLLSSTSL
+535 TKRLSVLLSSTSL
-550 KLFNRLKF
+550 RLFNRLKF
-558 PFPGHVLVYGPRGSG
+558 PFPGHVLVHGPRGSG

-587 HKEIL
+587 HKDIL
-592 AHVIYINCSK
+592 AHVIYIDCSK
-602 LALGKTKETRQ
+602 LALGKAKEMRQ
-613 TLEDSIS
+613 AIEDCIA
-620 EALLHSPSI
+620 EALLHSPAI
-629 IIFDDLDSVI
+629 IIFDDLDSII

-648 QPSNSSDSL
+648 QSSSSDSL
-657 VRFLVDIM
+657 VRYLVDIM
-665 DEYKDKAR
+665 DEYKDKAW
-673 NMCGYGPIALMASV
+673 NACGYGPVALMASA

-698 SSGRFDFHIELP
+698 SSGRFDFHIELH

-723 HVEEH
+723 QVDEH
-728 ELQCSEEVV
+728 ELQCSEEVL
-737 SDIASKCEGYDAYDL
+737 SEIASKCEGYDAYDL
-752 EILVDRAVHAAA
+752 EILVDRAVQAAA
-764 SRFVLPSNAYP
+764 SRFVLRSNA
-775 SSVKPTLVM
+775 SLNSVRQSLVM
-784 EDFVKAMHGFLPV
+784 EDFLKAMHGFLPV

-990 ILKVHSRTVS
+990 ILKVHSKTVS
-1000 LASDVSLEDVASLTE
+1000 LASDASLEDIASLTE

-1033 VHELLDNRENGI
+1033 VHELLDSQETGV
-1045 PEIEPCISKEL
+1045 PESEPCISKEL

-1075 YDKEF
+1075 YDREF

-1089 ISTKVRE
+1089 ISTKARE

>member
-1 MSFGGGG
+1 MSGGGL
-8 GGGGG
+8 
-13 GMEVEVRMVG
+13 EVEVHVVG

-37 HALERTSAWG
+37 HALERTSATG
-47 DLPPVLALD
+47 DLPPVLALE
-56 LRAAAGGARWS
+56 LRGPAGARWS

-84 ELAECISLPDGTIA
+84 ELAECISLPDGTTA
-98 QFSVARSLAK
+98 QLSVARSLAK
-108 AESVSIEPFSEDDW
+108 ADSVSIEPYSEDDW

-129 ELAEETILKQ
+129 DLAEETILKQ

-160 FVVVSSCPEK
+160 FVVVSSFPEK
-170 SVVQLMP
+170 TVVQLVP

-188 EKEKSSQDVRKDDAL
+188 KEKPSQDLQKQSAL
-203 KEQVKKKAVLRV
+203 KEQVKTKALLRI
-215 QAADRKYAHIFKY
+215 QAADRKYAHTFKY
-228 KGAELG
+228 KGVEIG
-234 VVLSCAV
+234 VVVSYAV
-241 LVHPD
+241 LIHPD
-246 TAASVSLGNLQL
+246 TAASISVGNLQL
-258 VTISPKSSKR
+258 VTVSPKSSKK
-268 GLTQKDKDVSQKK
+268 GLALKGKEVGPKK
-281 GFSVAKERVRKLV
+281 GISVTKERAHEAI

-316 FVSADV
+316 FISADV
-322 HSWVHIKTYTANIQK
+322 HSWVYIKTYSANIK
-337 DEPVVTISPLR
+337 EDAPLVTISPLQ
-348 FKMHVKDAHVSSELA
+348 FKMRVKDAHDSSKLVS
-363 NQEADTSRITRIPS
+363 QEADTSRITRIPS
-377 ENGDSFQQTRY
+377 ENGDFFQKARY
-388 GRNEDS
+388 SESENLQG
-394 LSADVESIS
+394 ADIESIS
-403 ESVSKQKYFIKSWL
+403 ESVSKQKFFIKHWL
-417 IGQLKEMGLHVGQTK
+417 IGHLKEMGLHASRTEMNS
-432 ISSMVLPTKVLL
+432 IVLPTNTLL
-444 HCEAIDQK
+444 HLEATDREGTK
-452 LNRGAEFLYLLTV
+452 GVEFLYLLTL
-465 TSENSGDNNSQVDV
+465 TSENSSFNNSQLNV
-479 EIVWS
+479 ETAWS
-484 APTDDLENLEL
+484 VPTGNSDDLELH
-495 PFRKLELG
+495 FGKLELD
-503 EPISLDSLMDSNFSD
+503 EPVSFDSLVDSGSSD
-518 GFKLKRSSLG
+518 GFKLTRSSLG
-528 WMENAVA
+528 WMENAVS
-535 DATKRLSVLLSSTSL
+535 DVTKRLSVLLSATSL
-550 KLFNRLKF
+550 RLFNRIKF

-587 HKEIL
+587 HKDIL
-592 AHVIYINCSK
+592 AHIIYIDCSK
-602 LALGKTKETRQ
+602 LALGKPKETRQ
-613 TLEDSIS
+613 EIEDRMS

-629 IIFDDLDSVI
+629 IIFDDLDGVI

-648 QPSNSSDSL
+648 QSSSSSDSL
-657 VRFLVDIM
+657 VRYLSDIM
-665 DEYKDKAR
+665 DEYKDKIQ
-673 NMCGYGPIALMASV
+673 NTCGYGPIAFMASV

-716 RKALLKH
+716 RKALLQH
-723 HVEEH
+723 QVEEH
-728 ELQCSEEVV
+728 ELLCSEEVL
-737 SDIASKCEGYDAYDL
+737 SEIASKCEGYDAYDL
-752 EILVDRAVHAAA
+752 GCACCCLSLSSAFNA
-764 SRFVLPSNAYP
+764 SHNSLKR
-775 SSVKPTLVM
+775 TLLM
-784 EDFVKAMHGFLPV
+784 EDFSKAMHGFLPV

-831 ELPSKYPNIFTRA
+831 ELPSKYPNIFTKA

-1000 LASDVSLEDVASLTE
+1000 LASDASLEDVASLTE

-1033 VHELLDNRENGI
+1033 VHELLDNQENGV
-1045 PEIEPCISKEL
+1045 PEREPCISKEL
-1056 LMSVAR
+1056 LMSVTR

-1067 TPADEKRR
+1067 TPADEKKR
-1075 YDKEF
+1075 YDREF

-1089 ISTKVRE
+1089 ISTKVHLILIFKS
-1096 SKGKKVTLA
+1096 SKVKP